1 MQLYGKTAL
10 ITGAGQGI
18 GRATAVAFAKEGANL
33 ILADINYENAVETAN
48 QIADKNIQCWPYKLD
63 VSDVNQINS
72 LINFA
77 VEKCDGIDLFF
88 NNAGVT
94 QHISFFDINEVQWDR
109 INKVNAK
116 GAFFCMQQVA
126 RLMVN
131 QGRGGKIVNAGS
143 IAGKGYKRAS
153 NAAYAASKG
162 SVIAM
167 THIAAEYLAP
177 HGINVNAI
185 CPGMVQTD
193 MFKGIVSLRSEETG
207 QEALQIKK
215 NIESEIPLG
224 RVNQP
229 EDVAAL
235 VLFLVS
241 DSSRNITGQ
250 ALNIDGG
257 MIMH

>member
-94 QHISFFDINEVQWDR
+94 QHISFFDINEVQWDK

>member
-94 QHISFFDINEVQWDR
+94 QHISFFDINEVQWDK

-224 RVNQP
+224 RVNEP

-235 VLFLVS
+235 VLFLVT

>member
-1 MQLYGKTAL
+1 MQLIGKTAL

-18 GRATAVAFAKEGANL
+18 GRATAIAFANEGANV
-33 ILADINYENAVETAN
+33 ILADINLENANDTAKEL
-48 QIADKNIQCWPYKLD
+48 ADKDIKCWPYQLD
-63 VSDVNQINS
+63 VSDISQIKS
-72 LINFA
+72 MIDFA
-77 VEKCDGIDLFF
+77 VDECNGIDLFF

-94 QHISFFDINEVQWDR
+94 QHISFFDINEIQWDK
-109 INKVNAK
+109 INSVNAK

-126 RLMVN
+126 ELMVN

-177 HGINVNAI
+177 YEINVNAI

-193 MFKGIVSLRSEETG
+193 MFKGIVSLRSSETG
-207 QEALQIKK
+207 QDVLQIKE

-241 DSSRNITGQ
+241 ESSRNITGQ

>member
-18 GRATAVAFAKEGANL
+18 GRATAVALAKEGANL
-33 ILADINYENAVETAN
+33 ILADINYENVVESAS
-48 QIADKNIQCWPYKLD
+48 QIEDKNIQCWPYQLD

-72 LINFA
+72 LIDFA
-77 VEKCDGIDLFF
+77 VEKCDGIDIFF

>member
-1 MQLYGKTAL
+1 
-10 ITGAGQGI
+10 
-18 GRATAVAFAKEGANL
+18 
-33 ILADINYENAVETAN
+33 
-48 QIADKNIQCWPYKLD
+48 
-63 VSDVNQINS
+63 
-72 LINFA
+72 
-77 VEKCDGIDLFF
+77 
-88 NNAGVT
+88 
-94 QHISFFDINEVQWDR
+94 
-109 INKVNAK
+109 
-116 GAFFCMQQVA
+116 
-126 RLMVN
+126 
-131 QGRGGKIVNAGS
+131 
-143 IAGKGYKRAS
+143 
-153 NAAYAASKG
+153 
-162 SVIAM
+162 M

-185 CPGMVQTD
+185 CPGMVKKD

-224 RVNQP
+224 RVNEP

-235 VLFLVS
+235 VLFLVT

>member
-1 MQLYGKTAL
+1 MQLIGKTAL

-18 GRATAVAFAKEGANL
+18 GRATAIAFANEGANV
-33 ILADINYENAVETAN
+33 ILADINLENATDTAKEL
-48 QIADKNIQCWPYKLD
+48 ADKDIKCWPYQLD
-63 VSDVNQINS
+63 VSDISQIKS
-72 LINFA
+72 MIDFA
-77 VEKCDGIDLFF
+77 VDECKGIDLFF

-94 QHISFFDINEVQWDR
+94 QHISFFDINEIQWDK
-109 INKVNAK
+109 INSVNAK

-126 RLMVN
+126 ELMVN

-177 HGINVNAI
+177 YEINVNAI

-193 MFKGIVSLRSEETG
+193 MFKGIVSLRSSETG
-207 QEALQIKK
+207 QDVLQIKE

-241 DSSRNITGQ
+241 ESSRNITGQ

>member
-1 MQLYGKTAL
+1 MYDS
-10 ITGAGQGI
+10 IT
-18 GRATAVAFAKEGANL
+18 VK
-33 ILADINYENAVETAN
+33 
-48 QIADKNIQCWPYKLD
+48 
-63 VSDVNQINS
+63 QINS

-77 VEKCDGIDLFF
+77 VEQCDGIDLFF

-94 QHISFFDINEVQWDR
+94 QHISFFDINEVQWDK

-143 IAGKGYKRAS
+143 IAGKGYKTAS

>member
-33 ILADINYENAVETAN
+33 ILADINCENAVETAN
-48 QIADKNIQCWPYKLD
+48 QIEDKNIQCWPYKLD

-77 VEKCDGIDLFF
+77 VEKCDGIDVFF

-94 QHISFFDINEVQWDR
+94 QHISFFDINEVQWDK

-193 MFKGIVSLRSEETG
+193 MFTGIVSLRSEETG

>member
-1 MQLYGKTAL
+1 MQLLGKTAL
-10 ITGAGQGI
+10 ITGACQRI
-18 GRATAVAFAKEGANL
+18 GRATAIAFANEGANI
-33 ILADINYENAVETAN
+33 ILADINIENATATAKEL
-48 QIADKNIQCWPYKLD
+48 ADKDIKCWPYQLD
-63 VSDVNQINS
+63 VSDITQIKTMIS
-72 LINFA
+72 FA
-77 VEKCDGIDLFF
+77 LEECNGIDVFF

-94 QHISFFDINEVQWDR
+94 QHISFFDISEIQWDK
-109 INKVNAK
+109 INSVNAK

-126 RLMVN
+126 QLMVN

-153 NAAYAASKG
+153 NAAYASSKG

-185 CPGMVQTD
+185 CPGMVHTD
-193 MFKGIVSLRSEETG
+193 MFKGIVSLRSSETG
-207 QEALQIKK
+207 QDALQIKE

-235 VLFLVS
+235 VMFLVS
-241 DSSRNITGQ
+241 ESSRNITGQ

>member
-94 QHISFFDINEVQWDR
+94 QHISFFDINEVQWDK

-185 CPGMVQTD
+185 CPGMVHTD

-224 RVNQP
+224 RVNEP

>member
-77 VEKCDGIDLFF
+77 VEKCDGIDPFF

-94 QHISFFDINEVQWDR
+94 QHISFFDINEVQWDK

>member
-18 GRATAVAFAKEGANL
+18 GRATAVAFAKEGSNL

-48 QIADKNIQCWPYKLD
+48 QIEDKNIQCWPYKLD

-77 VEKCDGIDLFF
+77 VEKCDGIDVFF

-94 QHISFFDINEVQWDR
+94 QHISFFDINEVQWDK

-116 GAFFCMQQVA
+116 GAFFCMQQVS

-193 MFKGIVSLRSEETG
+193 MFTGIVSLRSEETG

>member
-94 QHISFFDINEVQWDR
+94 QHISFFDINEVQWDK

-224 RVNQP
+224 RVNEP

>member
-94 QHISFFDINEVQWDR
+94 QHISFFDINEVQWDK

-143 IAGKGYKRAS
+143 NAGKGYKRAS

-224 RVNQP
+224 RVNEP

-235 VLFLVS
+235 VLFLVT

>member
-94 QHISFFDINEVQWDR
+94 QHISFFDI
-109 INKVNAK
+109 
-116 GAFFCMQQVA
+116 
-126 RLMVN
+126 
-131 QGRGGKIVNAGS
+131 
-143 IAGKGYKRAS
+143 
-153 NAAYAASKG
+153 
-162 SVIAM
+162 
-167 THIAAEYLAP
+167 
-177 HGINVNAI
+177 
-185 CPGMVQTD
+185 
-193 MFKGIVSLRSEETG
+193 
-207 QEALQIKK
+207 KK
-215 NIESEIPLG
+215 
-224 RVNQP
+224 
-229 EDVAAL
+229 
-235 VLFLVS
+235 LFLPIIFFILLLNQRVCQQMRYLFVLILPRQKGENVYFFFININE
-241 DSSRNITGQ
+241 RNR
-250 ALNIDGG
+250 
-257 MIMH
+257 

>member
-48 QIADKNIQCWPYKLD
+48 QIADKKIQCWPYKLD

-94 QHISFFDINEVQWDR
+94 QHISFFDINEVQWDK

-224 RVNQP
+224 RVNEP

-235 VLFLVS
+235 VLFLVT

>member
-94 QHISFFDINEVQWDR
+94 QHISFFDINEVQWDK

-167 THIAAEYLAP
+167 THIAA
-177 HGINVNAI
+177 
-185 CPGMVQTD
+185 
-193 MFKGIVSLRSEETG
+193 
-207 QEALQIKK
+207 
-215 NIESEIPLG
+215 
-224 RVNQP
+224 
-229 EDVAAL
+229 
-235 VLFLVS
+235 
-241 DSSRNITGQ
+241 
-250 ALNIDGG
+250 
-257 MIMH
+257 

>member
-1 MQLYGKTAL
+1 
-10 ITGAGQGI
+10 
-18 GRATAVAFAKEGANL
+18 
-33 ILADINYENAVETAN
+33 
-48 QIADKNIQCWPYKLD
+48 
-63 VSDVNQINS
+63 
-72 LINFA
+72 
-77 VEKCDGIDLFF
+77 
-88 NNAGVT
+88 
-94 QHISFFDINEVQWDR
+94 
-109 INKVNAK
+109 
-116 GAFFCMQQVA
+116 MQQVA

>member
-48 QIADKNIQCWPYKLD
+48 QIEDKNIQCWPYKLD

-77 VEKCDGIDLFF
+77 VEKCDGIDVFF

-94 QHISFFDINEVQWDR
+94 QHISFFDINEVQWDK

-193 MFKGIVSLRSEETG
+193 MFTGIVSLRSEETG

>member
-33 ILADINYENAVETAN
+33 IETAN

-94 QHISFFDINEVQWDR
+94 QHISFFDINEVQWDK

>member
-33 ILADINYENAVETAN
+33 ILADINCENAVETAN
-48 QIADKNIQCWPYKLD
+48 QIEDKNIQCWPYKLD

-72 LINFA
+72 LIDFA
-77 VEKCDGIDLFF
+77 VEKCDGIDVFF

>member
-94 QHISFFDINEVQWDR
+94 QHISFFDINEVQWDK

-235 VLFLVS
+235 VLFLVT

>member
-1 MQLYGKTAL
+1 MLKSL
-10 ITGAGQGI
+10 
-18 GRATAVAFAKEGANL
+18 F
-33 ILADINYENAVETAN
+33 D
-48 QIADKNIQCWPYKLD
+48 IADKNIQCWPYKLD

-94 QHISFFDINEVQWDR
+94 QHISFFDINEVQWDK

>member
-48 QIADKNIQCWPYKLD
+48 QIEDKNIQCWPYKLD

-77 VEKCDGIDLFF
+77 VEKCDGIDVFF

-94 QHISFFDINEVQWDR
+94 QHISFFDINEVQWDK

>member
-33 ILADINYENAVETAN
+33 ILADINYENVVESAI
-48 QIADKNIQCWPYKLD
+48 QIEDKNIQFWPYQLD
-63 VSDVNQINS
+63 DSDVNQINS

-94 QHISFFDINEVQWDR
+94 QHISFFDINEVQWDK

>member
-18 GRATAVAFAKEGANL
+18 GRATAVAFAKEGSNL

-94 QHISFFDINEVQWDR
+94 QHISFFDINEVQWDK

>member
-48 QIADKNIQCWPYKLD
+48 QIEDKNIQCWPYKLD

-72 LINFA
+72 LIDFA
-77 VEKCDGIDLFF
+77 VEKCDGIDVFF

-94 QHISFFDINEVQWDR
+94 QHISFFDINEVQWDK

>member
-94 QHISFFDINEVQWDR
+94 QHISFFDINEVQWDK

-193 MFKGIVSLRSEETG
+193 MFTGIVSLRSEETG

>member
-94 QHISFFDINEVQWDR
+94 QHISFFDINEVQWDK

-167 THIAAEYLAP
+167 SHIAAEYLAP

>member
-33 ILADINYENAVETAN
+33 ILADINCENAVETAN
-48 QIADKNIQCWPYKLD
+48 QIEDKNIQCWPYKLD

-77 VEKCDGIDLFF
+77 VEKCDGIDVFF

-94 QHISFFDINEVQWDR
+94 QHISFFDINEVQWDK

>member
-48 QIADKNIQCWPYKLD
+48 QIADKNIQCWPYKLE

-72 LINFA
+72 LIDFA

>member
-72 LINFA
+72 LIDFA
-77 VEKCDGIDLFF
+77 VEKCDGIDVFF

-94 QHISFFDINEVQWDR
+94 QHISFFDINEVQWDK

>member
-48 QIADKNIQCWPYKLD
+48 HIADKNIQCWPYKLD

-88 NNAGVT
+88 NKAGVT
-94 QHISFFDINEVQWDR
+94 QHISFFDINEVQWDK

>member
-33 ILADINYENAVETAN
+33 ILADINCENAVETAN
-48 QIADKNIQCWPYKLD
+48 QIEDKNIQCWPYKLD

-77 VEKCDGIDLFF
+77 VEKCDGIDVFF

-94 QHISFFDINEVQWDR
+94 QHISFFDINEVQWDK

-116 GAFFCMQQVA
+116 GAFFCMQQVS

>member
-18 GRATAVAFAKEGANL
+18 GRATAVAFAKEGSNL

-48 QIADKNIQCWPYKLD
+48 QIEDKNIQCWPYKLD

-77 VEKCDGIDLFF
+77 VEKCDGIDVFF

-94 QHISFFDINEVQWDR
+94 QHISFFDINEVQWDK

-116 GAFFCMQQVA
+116 GAFFCMQQVS

-193 MFKGIVSLRSEETG
+193 MFTGIVSLRSEETG

-235 VLFLVS
+235 DLFLVS